1 MSEKITLSKEK
12 LRQLQ
17 LVELEMIVEV
27 DRICRKYKIKYS
39 LDGGTLLGA
48 VRHHGFIPWD
58 DDADVIFTR
67 HEYAKFYKAC
77 KKELDQERF
86 FLQDYTTDPYY
97 RWGYAKLRRKNTEF
111 IRYGQEKMRYR
122 TGVCIDIF
130 VVDNVPDNKVL
141 REMYY
146 GVNFFIRKVMYSELG
161 RTAADHAFL
170 RGVYEILYKIPR
182 DPMFRLRNCLAAKCN
197 KKKTKL
203 VSHLLYQYPRKEC
216 KYGMPAECF
225 ESYIE
230 VEFEGMPLKIFADYD
245 RYLTLLYHH
254 YMELPP
260 VEKRHGPGEASCVE
274 LIDITLEEIQ
284 QRYQNENKKLDAEK

>member
-170 RGVYEILYKIPR
+170 RWVYEILYKIPR
-182 DPMFRLRNCLAAKCN
+182 DSMFHLRNCLAAKCN

-245 RYLTLLYHH
+245 RYLTLLYHN